1 MQDSE
6 GNTTTHYRDR
16 LRPDIM
22 LVQVTDLE
30 RQHYTREEYVTPLNP
45 TMPNNACRKVWIVE
59 GGYCSD
65 TRYTDKYKR
74 KETQHIQ
81 LQEILKI
88 RGFDVQVLPIILGF
102 SGAIYRSNV
111 TALSILGVERPKA
124 KKLLLKLHAHAV
136 QAQHAIIQLRRRLES
151 MKKHKH
157 RSNISPRNSVQTLRP
172 P

>member
-1 MQDSE
+1 MRQNCPKD
-6 GNTTTHYRDR
+6 
-16 LRPDIM
+16 LM
-22 LVQVTDLE
+22 LVQATDLE

-111 TALSILGVERPKA
+111 TALSILGVEHPKA

-151 MKKHKH
+151 MNKHKH
-157 RSNISPRNSVQTLRP
+157 RSNINPRNSVQS
-172 P
+172 